1 MGFLRKV
8 TKKIGR
14 AIKKVGKKVGKAFKS
29 IMKPFSKVFNKLGP
43 LGSIAMMMILPGVG
57 TMLSGFG
64 ANMVAGASTA
74 FGTAAGTAVQFMG
87 NAINYVASAPQKIFG
102 SITDALGR
110 GFNALTGKT
119 TTGGSWLDNFKKDFG
134 SFDVSAE
141 GQRKIMSL
149 KSSLGIGTGPA
160 SAPGGIETFKTD
172 LPVDSVSPDLQ
183 AGLDPTKPVGVSGTP
198 TNKMVGDIRRVD
210 VVGTPTTATVP
221 DSTILSEELT
231 ADLTAD
237 LKPEMPYSKTET
249 ATSTFKDEGVF
260 GKTRAGIKSKVAGI
274 SETKIPYVGTVG
286 DTAWAANAGLTAYNA
301 YGSVVGADGQ
311 VIPGGSSY
319 AYDAQELLGPTTDMG
334 GLYNSTAPIW
344 NYDYNQSY
352 TNNMTTAQNTWNN
365 HYGFGQ
371 GFDPSATPGYGFG
384 YEQWL
389 LSAMGTRGA
398 A

>member
-1 MGFLRKV
+1 MGWFRKT

-14 AIKKVGKKVGKAFKS
+14 AIKKVGKKIGKAFKS

-149 KSSLGIGTGPA
+149 KSSLGIGTGPT
-160 SAPGGIETFKTD
+160 SAPGGIETFSTD
-172 LPVDSVSPDLQ
+172 LPVDSISPDLQ

-221 DSTILSEELT
+221 NLSEELT
-231 ADLTAD
+231 ADLTAG
-237 LKPEMPYSKTET
+237 LEPEMPYSKAET
-249 ATSTFKDEGVF
+249 ATSTLKDEGVF
-260 GKTRAGIKSKVAGI
+260 GKGRAALKSSVKGI
-274 SETKIPYVGTVG
+274 SQKNIPYVGTVG
-286 DTAWAANAGLTAYNA
+286 DTAWAANAGLTAYSA

-311 VIPGGSSY
+311 IVPGGSSY

-334 GLYNSTAPIW
+334 GLYNTTAPAW

-352 TNNMTTAQNTWNN
+352 ANNMTTAQNTWNN
-365 HYGFGQ
+365 NYGFGQ

-389 LSAMGTRGA
+389 YNAMGIRGA
-398 A
+398 S